1 MFTKLKITIL
11 ALTLTVGSTAQALL
25 IEDFETGGFGSDW
38 VLQDGGGE
46 TFSAAGA
53 HDGSF
58 GVTGSGGWYSR
69 NDVNLNLGDSLSA
82 WFKTS
87 TSGGRFYLGFGAD
100 DTGASSFVAAPN
112 TGDIRFQ
119 NNPGYGYDELNTV
132 AQSFDTN
139 AWYRL
144 EVMFALSGDIIGNL
158 YNADGTTLA
167 NSLLA
172 SGVTEIGGGIAV
184 RSFGGISYDTIEII
198 QANQVPTPGTLMLFG
213 LGLLGLGFIRK
224 NKS

>member
-1 MFTKLKITIL
+1 MFAKTKITIL
-11 ALTLTVGSTAQALL
+11 ALALTVGSTAQALL

-38 VLQDGGGE
+38 VLQSGGGE
-46 TFSAAGA
+46 TVSAAGA

-58 GVTGSGGWYSR
+58 GVTGDGGWYSR
-69 NDVNLNLGDSLSA
+69 TDVDINLGDSLSA

-100 DTGASSFVAAPN
+100 DTGASSFVASPN

-119 NNPGYGYDELNTV
+119 NNPGYSYDELNTV
-132 AQSFDTN
+132 AQSFDAN

-158 YNADGTTLA
+158 YSADGTTLA

-172 SGVTEIGGGIAV
+172 SGVTEVGGGIAV
-184 RSFGGISYDTIEII
+184 RSFGGISYDTIEIL
-198 QANQVPTPGTLMLFG
+198 QSNQVPVPGTLMLFG
-213 LGLLGLGFIRK
+213 LGLVGLGFIRK
-224 NKS
+224 NKA